1 MALSPPSGLARS
13 APRRLL
19 VRTPRALGIARSTL
33 YERVKD
39 DGLTVPARADT
50 NGDLVSPLPA

>member
-1 MALSPPSGLARS
+1 
-13 APRRLL
+13 